1 MCESVK
7 EKLLLKEIEVYK
19 AKLSALT
26 LELEY
31 KNSYIETM
39 EKSYAD
45 QLIKL
50 HCKLSDYEG
59 VTESVQDYLSREIVS
74 DNWKI
79 ETMCKKLKEGSIL
92 DLSKVKDPK
101 RTAHILESEWGKYR
115 QTHSLPR
122 LTIDENYIIK
132 MK

>member
-1 MCESVK
+1 MCDSVK
-7 EKLLLKEIEVYK
+7 EKFLLQEIEVYK
-19 AKLSALT
+19 AKLSALR
-26 LELEY
+26 LELQY

-59 VTESVQDYLSREIVS
+59 VTESVHDYLSREIVS
-74 DNWKI
+74 DSWKI
-79 ETMCKKLKEGSIL
+79 ETMCKKLKEGSVL
-92 DLSKVKDPK
+92 DLSRVKDPK
-101 RTAHILESEWGKYR
+101 RTTHMLESEWGRYR
-115 QTHSLPR
+115 QTHKLPK
-122 LTIDENYIIK
+122 LTIEKNYIIK

>member
-1 MCESVK
+1 MSESVK
-7 EKLLLKEIEVYK
+7 EKLLLQQIEVYK
-19 AKLSALT
+19 AKLSALR
-26 LELEY
+26 LELQY

-59 VTESVQDYLSREIVS
+59 VTESVHDYLSREIVS
-74 DNWKI
+74 DSWKI
-79 ETMCKKLKEGSIL
+79 ETMCKKLKEGSVL
-92 DLSKVKDPK
+92 DLSRVKDPK
-101 RTAHILESEWGKYR
+101 RTTHMLESEWGRYR
-115 QTHSLPR
+115 QTHKLPK
-122 LTIDENYIIK
+122 LTIEKNYTIK